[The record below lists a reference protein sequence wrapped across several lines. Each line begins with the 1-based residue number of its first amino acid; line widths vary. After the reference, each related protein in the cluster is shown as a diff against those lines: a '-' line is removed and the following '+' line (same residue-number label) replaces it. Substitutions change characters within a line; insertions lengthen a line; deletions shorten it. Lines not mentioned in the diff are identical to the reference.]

1 MNNQDFILKGKHL
14 LKSPCEDKEKVLH
27 PRTCSDQV
35 LMEHDATS
43 ETSLFSWIT
52 TPLNPLAPDNE
63 VCTSLIEWLNT
74 YYPLDMEGALPLM
87 SETKKGGAKL
97 GNYLT
102 VNTTTE
108 KLSVDLESLEE
119 TLWDD
124 LPIATYSKLGAI
136 IADQNNF
143 ELNEAGKLS
152 LKVATSTTFGG
163 AKLGTS
169 LGITDMI
176 AIPNNANFK
185 AFPIGKTV
193 DGKIGALI
201 PNAYLL
207 SGTNWYL
214 DYYRDTTTP
223 EALGYGHVTSPTDS
237 SGNANGINISSPV
250 NYVLLGNT
258 SEYGQMTQ
266 PTFALVAGSGI
277 EFEFNLNQGANSFIP
292 TLNFQRNVAEV
303 KIKTSFPAASIDAI
317 GGVKLLSDTPIYDGT
332 ETWMPLLESDYDVF
346 PIQLNTDGVMGI
358 KLPRITKATAST
370 LGSIMLG
377 YTSTDD
383 RDYAVQVDSDGKA
396 FVHVPWTGGSGSTI
410 TVTGTDLNVTHEDD
424 NYDVQLYEMDKDT
437 LGGGRLIKDADT
449 TVIPTA
455 KEFSE
460 IGNLPNDY
468 EVYIADVQS
477 ITHPTSEVPGYL
489 VAKVPKYVDFN
500 NRFTFKFNSGLVQY
514 NGGAATATSYTEF
527 QTALDKCFSQ
537 GKTAVI
543 NIVGEGKS
551 DDSGSYNLSL
561 ATLLAYLTVQG
572 RGRHIEVSL
581 LWYTTGSLGPIIIPG
596 ENLVDERTHVYF
608 DGDFPGQVTYS
619 SPNYSVTFQSD
630 GSHEVNTATKYFLYH
645 YKLVFTPFSLGSGG
659 NAYGH
664 NCLTINTYKTID
676 DYATLFPLY

>member
-1 MNNQDFILKGKHL
+1 MNNQDFILRGEHL
-14 LKSPCEDKEKVLH
+14 LKSPCEDKKKVLH

-52 TPLNPLAPDNE
+52 TPGTPLAPDNE
-63 VCTSLIEWLNT
+63 VCTSLIEWLRT

-119 TLWDD
+119 AIWDD

-136 IADQNNF
+136 IVDQNNF
-143 ELNEAGKLS
+143 ELSEAGKLS

-214 DYYRDTTTP
+214 DYYRDTIAP
-223 EALGYGHVTSPTDS
+223 EALGYCHVTSPTDS

-303 KIKTSFPAASIDAI
+303 KIKTSFPAASPTVI
-317 GGVKLLSDTPIYDGT
+317 GGVKLASDTPIYDSLDQ
-332 ETWMPLLESDYDVF
+332 WQNAPDSDYDVY
-346 PIQLNTDGVMGI
+346 PIQLHTSGAMGFKLPRLTQASSSVMGGI
-358 KLPRITKATAST
+358 KLGYTESGNNYAVKLDENGKAYVTVPSTSGGSTVEVSLPASVPTIGTTDTLLATITVDDTSYQIKAKRPAGYVLPVAEDGVLGGIALGYDNTSDTKKLPVEVDEDGEAFVDTAGLYTAGHDVSITNNAISIKEITETSGTLSTASITAEDQKHASYTVSGSGNLNIQIPSTNRLESTVILHRTSGEGLKIQFTDTSSQYVNMTQIVFLQDTAST
-370 LGSIMLG
+370 SNRSVMSIARSSSD
-377 YTSTDD
+377 YNTQATWTD
-383 RDYAVQVDSDGKA
+383 V
-396 FVHVPWTGGSGSTI
+396 
-410 TVTGTDLNVTHEDD
+410 
-424 NYDVQLYEMDKDT
+424 
-437 LGGGRLIKDADT
+437 
-449 TVIPTA
+449 
-455 KEFSE
+455 
-460 IGNLPNDY
+460 
-468 EVYIADVQS
+468 
-477 ITHPTSEVPGYL
+477 
-489 VAKVPKYVDFN
+489 
-500 NRFTFKFNSGLVQY
+500 
-514 NGGAATATSYTEF
+514 
-527 QTALDKCFSQ
+527 
-537 GKTAVI
+537 VI
-543 NIVGEGKS
+543 NIHK
-551 DDSGSYNLSL
+551 
-561 ATLLAYLTVQG
+561 
-572 RGRHIEVSL
+572 HI
-581 LWYTTGSLGPIIIPG
+581 
-596 ENLVDERTHVYF
+596 VYIYE
-608 DGDFPGQVTYS
+608 T
-619 SPNYSVTFQSD
+619 
-630 GSHEVNTATKYFLYH
+630 
-645 YKLVFTPFSLGSGG
+645 
-659 NAYGH
+659 
-664 NCLTINTYKTID
+664 
-676 DYATLFPLY
+676 YATT